1 MGISERKERQKA
13 ELRDA
18 ILAAARRIFAE
29 EGADALTMR
38 RIADA
43 IEYSPGTLYLY
54 FSSREEIAMQLVAEG
69 FQKLLEQIGPAV
81 AIEDPVERLRAIGR
95 AYVAFGLADP
105 QTYKLIFMQDPKYV
119 YSVLSPDATGAAPET
134 PPDPGRSGQQAFES
148 IASAISAAVAAGQ
161 FKAVDPQ
168 RAAEAFWAALHGV
181 VSLHIT
187 CPKMIPDAASTASL
201 LQDLLVAGSR
211 SAAAV

>member
-1 MGISERKERQKA
+1 VGISERKERQKA

-18 ILAAARRIFAE
+18 ILSAARRIFAE

-69 FQKLLEQIGPAV
+69 FQKLLERIGPAL
-81 AIEDPVERLRAIGR
+81 AIDDPVERLRAIGR

-119 YSVLSPDATGAAPET
+119 YSVLSPDAAAAGAET
-134 PPDPGRSGQQAFES
+134 PADPGRSGQQAFES
-148 IASAISAAVAAGQ
+148 IAFAIGAAVAAGR
-161 FKAVDPQ
+161 FKPVDPQ

-187 CPKMIPDAASTASL
+187 CPKMLPDAASTARL
-201 LQDLLVAGSR
+201 LEDMLVAGSGI
-211 SAAAV
+211 